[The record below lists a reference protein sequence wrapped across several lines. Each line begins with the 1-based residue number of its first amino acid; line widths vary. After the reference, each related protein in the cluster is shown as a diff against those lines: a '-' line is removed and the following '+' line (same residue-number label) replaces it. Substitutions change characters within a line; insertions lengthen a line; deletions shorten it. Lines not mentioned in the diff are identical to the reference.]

1 MLTVHQQLLKQIIP
15 RQKRRQARTFPE
27 LSRVVPVE
35 SADFWGS

>member
-1 MLTVHQQLLKQIIP
+1 MLIDCQQLPKQKIP
-15 RQKRRQARTFPE
+15 HQKRHQDRTFPE